1 MAKNLMDYVGKKFQD
16 RIEAVIQMPDYWDE
30 EDERYHH
37 MYKISCKEGYAFD
50 TGGSIDKEGYVET
63 VSQISPWIKEFVIQL

>member
-1 MAKNLMDYVGKKFQD
+1 MDYVGKKFQD

-37 MYKISCKEGYAFD
+37 KYKIICKEGYAFD
-50 TGGSIDKEGYVET
+50 TGGGINKEGYVET
-63 VSQISPWIKEFVIQL
+63 VSQIRSWIKEFVIQL